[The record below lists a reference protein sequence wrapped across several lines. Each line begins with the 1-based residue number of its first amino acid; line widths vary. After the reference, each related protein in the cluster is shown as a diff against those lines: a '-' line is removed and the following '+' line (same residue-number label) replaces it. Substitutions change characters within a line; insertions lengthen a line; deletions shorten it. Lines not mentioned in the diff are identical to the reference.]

1 MEFLDTPN
9 PNAKKILIDHDLETS
24 VYLNDSCSTTS
35 SEISILL
42 KTSGIKNIFTGP
54 GFVTITKNDSI
65 TWDDIIQDFN
75 SKFDSI

>member
-24 VYLNDSCSTTS
+24 VYLNDSSSTTS

-42 KTSGIKNIFTGP
+42 KTSGIKIYSLAPDLSQLQKMIPLLGMT
-54 GFVTITKNDSI
+54 
-65 TWDDIIQDFN
+65 
-75 SKFDSI
+75 